1 MGSSLRGSRLER
13 NFGRSVRSASGY
25 AEGAGGSIKFISI
38 ANAPVGTYRIIL
50 TQYLNYAGGAF
61 QIGYAAGYT
70 GLSSDSAS
78 FSYSGVYQIAEG
90 SQTDSLSF
98 DLNYKNDFVVY
109 TAENVC
115 VNKMPGVILN
125 TFKVSDCS
133 KTTPFELWTAVNL
146 SIQSASADI
155 IFYDYASEQSLGK
168 NITVTNTQLSNIILK
183 LNSPFY
189 GTSENATV
197 TAEINGATRSS
208 TVIIEPSTKNF
219 VLNADND
226 GFHLVHGFS
235 KTITVTASSIGD
247 CNEPFPDSSVKYNLE
262 IINGMQFGH
271 LKNMLNGNVGESI
284 QNIDQIEGSMKFQ
297 FIADGDIPVNE
308 ETITIRIS
316 ASLPDITGTEI
327 SFFVNPNDIL
337 VTFLPPSIQPADTT
351 DIVLKMRDS
360 TGAVIDF
367 PANQSFS
374 LELTDGSDYGDI
386 LFLFRGMFWV
396 DAKLLAYAYMPFK
409 FAAVDMLLNGSVQ
422 TTILV
427 STDKDGKQLWGSGI
441 ITIGKDSSHIKAYFE
456 NSDLAPGDTVNVI
469 VKKVDGNG
477 NESDYPPGTPFEV
490 AIVKG
495 CGLGLINGTSDH
507 LSNIQQPIKFVVADS
522 LTGTDTVVVLRVG
535 APIVEESAAN
545 KKVVNTPALSKA
557 KNAISNMKMKT
568 AQNTNAK
575 ILAQTADED
584 VCTSYT
590 PIYSDNSDAAATIKK
605 LELEIIYPIPT
616 TTEQITAEPKMPT
629 VICKAKL
636 TSNYQGVVKYEWK
649 YIVRK
654 FYGRRDINNSSICV
668 RISKS
673 EFKGLS
679 YSDLGGEITAWT
691 VPFDK
696 DSGYFY
702 FKSLQPG
709 KNKSDPLNYIY
720 GCAGE
725 TDKWYDTN
733 KEIFTGG
740 DVLITLT
747 AKNYHTGKVLAILD
761 TVHSGK
767 ILGINPDVPVIHA
780 YANSNKIK
788 AIMWQE
794 GKTNHFTGV
803 EINSKFWWP
812 YNEEGWPLY
821 GKPNGYGL
829 MQLDNGP
836 AATERQLWNWKANVD
851 GGKKKL
857 NSAYNEV
864 FEYHGVPDEEKYNLT
879 NAFQNYNRGNGSQY
893 YTWDRSKKRWEI
905 NQNRRSE
912 YGKKVYNKYIEFGGG
927 N

>member
-1 MGSSLRGSRLER
+1 
-13 NFGRSVRSASGY
+13 
-25 AEGAGGSIKFISI
+25 
-38 ANAPVGTYRIIL
+38 
-50 TQYLNYAGGAF
+50 
-61 QIGYAAGYT
+61 
-70 GLSSDSAS
+70 
-78 FSYSGVYQIAEG
+78 
-90 SQTDSLSF
+90 
-98 DLNYKNDFVVY
+98 
-109 TAENVC
+109 
-115 VNKMPGVILN
+115 
-125 TFKVSDCS
+125 
-133 KTTPFELWTAVNL
+133 
-146 SIQSASADI
+146 
-155 IFYDYASEQSLGK
+155 
-168 NITVTNTQLSNIILK
+168 
-183 LNSPFY
+183 
-189 GTSENATV
+189 
-197 TAEINGATRSS
+197 
-208 TVIIEPSTKNF
+208 
-219 VLNADND
+219 
-226 GFHLVHGFS
+226 
-235 KTITVTASSIGD
+235 
-247 CNEPFPDSSVKYNLE
+247 
-262 IINGMQFGH
+262 
-271 LKNMLNGNVGESI
+271 MLNGNVGESI

-409 FAAVDMLLNGSVQ
+409 FAAMEIPLNGSVQ

-441 ITIGKDSSHIKAYFE
+441 ITIGKDSSHIAAYFE
-456 NSDLAPGDTVNVI
+456 KSDLAPGDTVNVI
-469 VKKVDGNG
+469 VKKVDSNG
-477 NESDYPPGTPFEV
+477 NETNYPPDTPFEV

-495 CGLGLINGTSDH
+495 CGLGLINGTGDH
-507 LSNIQQPIKFVVADS
+507 LSNVQQPIKFVVADS

-535 APIVEESAAN
+535 APVVEENVAN
-545 KKVVNTPALSKA
+545 KKLVNIPALSKSKNA
-557 KNAISNMKMKT
+557 KNTVNKLNMKA

-575 ILAQTADED
+575 ILAKTAEETS
-584 VCTSYT
+584 CTIYT
-590 PIYSDNSDAAATIKK
+590 PIYSDNTDAAATIKK
-605 LELEIIYPIPT
+605 LELEIIYPTPNTIA
-616 TTEQITAEPKMPT
+616 QITTEPKMPE

-636 TSNYQGVVKYEWK
+636 TSNYQGIVKYEWK
-649 YIVRK
+649 YLVRK
-654 FYGRRDINNSSICV
+654 FYGRRDINNSSICI

-679 YSDLGGEITAWT
+679 YSDLGGEITEWT

-709 KNKSDPLNYIY
+709 KNKYDPLNYIY
-720 GCAGE
+720 GCSGE
-725 TDKWYDTN
+725 TNEWYDTN

-740 DVLITLT
+740 DVLITLI
-747 AKNYHTGKVLAILD
+747 AKDYHTGKVLAILD

-780 YANSNKIK
+780 FANSNKIK

-836 AATERQLWNWKANVD
+836 AATERQLWNWKANVE
-851 GGKKKL
+851 GGKQKL
-857 NSAYNEV
+857 IVTEKVSDDYIKRIGATN
-864 FEYHGVPDEEKYNLT
+864 EEKYRMT
-879 NAFQNYNRGNGSQY
+879 NAFQYYNNGKKHKKYYIWGGVTIGWTPNPDRG
-893 YTWDRSKKRWEI
+893 
-905 NQNRRSE
+905 SE
-912 YGKKVYNKYIEFGGG
+912 YGKKVFDKYIVFGGE